1 MNQRDE
7 TEIFRTLLCSVFS
20 SNLLLLLCDYKS
32 CKRNSHHL
40 EHGCRMV
47 PMRIYI
53 KLIILAAIQRNS
65 VHEKCARTSAVD
77 NDSEHFFFSFAYNL
91 LHNYIALLYFMQMQ
105 THRVTM
111 DRKWARMDM
120 HIIVGINRIS
130 GEFYESF
137 GFFGVIKIQQALE
150 WMKWIQCKSK
160 SCKQYSVLC
169 ALKING
175 VFVVLHFI
183 FFAIFS

>member
-1 MNQRDE
+1 MNQTDE

-77 NDSEHFFFSFAYNL
+77 NDSEHFFFHSLTIY
-91 LHNYIALLYFMQMQ
+91 YTITLLYYILCKCKRIELPWIGNELVWTCTLLLAIIAFRTNFMS
-105 THRVTM
+105 HFDFSVSSRF
-111 DRKWARMDM
+111 
-120 HIIVGINRIS
+120 NR
-130 GEFYESF
+130 
-137 GFFGVIKIQQALE
+137 L
-150 WMKWIQCKSK
+150 
-160 SCKQYSVLC
+160 
-169 ALKING
+169 
-175 VFVVLHFI
+175 
-183 FFAIFS
+183 